1 MILLDTH
8 IGIWLADENERL
20 TKRHRQIIEY
30 HRDSGLGVSVISCL
44 EVAKLVEYGRLK
56 LACPVDEWIEAAI
69 TLPGVRLLELTPRI
83 AIASTR
89 LPGDFHQDPA
99 DQIIVAT
106 ARVYH
111 LKLLTVDE
119 RILKYEYVSTL

>member
-1 MILLDTH
+1 M
-8 IGIWLADENERL
+8 
-20 TKRHRQIIEY
+20 K
-30 HRDSGLGVSVISCL
+30 GVKNFRRRV
-44 EVAKLVEYGRLK
+44 
-56 LACPVDEWIEAAI
+56 LACPVDEWMEAAI
-69 TLPGVRLLELTPRI
+69 TLPGVRLLELTSRI
-83 AIASTR
+83 AVASTR
-89 LPGDFHQDPA
+89 LPGNFHQDPA